1 MLNLQDGKLYETRDG
16 RRFRVTKK
24 DDGLYK
30 CRSHDS
36 GWFSDGSARNL
47 NYKDYLVKETEQYR
61 WIPVR
66 GNTDNL
72 KEGETY
78 RYRRGHVQRRVTRE
92 EAQRLAPNYKQPQ
105 PDPIIK
111 IDTLMVG
118 GAEVQVHT
126 IENRKYIKITTIY
139 GGEVLVAV

>member
-1 MLNLQDGKLYETRDG
+1 MKLENGKLYEARNG
-16 RRFRVTKK
+16 QRFRVTQRA
-24 DDGLYK
+24 DGHFECCSYTSVWNKEGLTVL
-30 CRSHDS
+30 
-36 GWFSDGSARNL
+36 DGYDLIRE
-47 NYKDYLVKETEQYR
+47 VEQYR

-78 RYRRGHVQRRVTRE
+78 RYRRGHVQKQVTRA

-105 PDPIIK
+105 PDPIVK